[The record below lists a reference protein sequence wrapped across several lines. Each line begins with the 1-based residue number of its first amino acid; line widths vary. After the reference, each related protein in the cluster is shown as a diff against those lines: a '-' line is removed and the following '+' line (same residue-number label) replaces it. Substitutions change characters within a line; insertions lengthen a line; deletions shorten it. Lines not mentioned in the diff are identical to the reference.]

1 MLMFTRG
8 QSMFGSFL
16 DIFHWVL
23 SHFWKFGSP
32 SVFKKQFIQKKIHH
46 LRWFPLLTWRNISLN
61 HQKTWVSRWPSPFF
75 QLFFPHFPH
84 VFPMISTSWRSL
96 EIFGAGPSCA
106 AAAALS
112 SCASAGRWEL
122 ALQLVCS
129 ADLDG
134 LAGAERRP
142 GWWDGYITSW
152 YLYIIYI
159 YDDGIYNWLVVLNG
173 GRWYK

>member
-1 MLMFTRG
+1 
-8 QSMFGSFL
+8 MFGSFL

-84 VFPMISTSWRSL
+84 DFHIL
-96 EIFGAGPSCA
+96 EIPGDLRGRSQLRRRGVEQLRVGRALGAGPA
-106 AAAALS
+106 AGVQ
-112 SCASAGRWEL
+112 C
-122 ALQLVCS
+122 
-129 ADLDG
+129 
-134 LAGAERRP
+134 RP
-142 GWWDGYITSW
+142 GWPSGCGAKTWLVRWIYNQLVSI
-152 YLYIIYI
+152 YYI